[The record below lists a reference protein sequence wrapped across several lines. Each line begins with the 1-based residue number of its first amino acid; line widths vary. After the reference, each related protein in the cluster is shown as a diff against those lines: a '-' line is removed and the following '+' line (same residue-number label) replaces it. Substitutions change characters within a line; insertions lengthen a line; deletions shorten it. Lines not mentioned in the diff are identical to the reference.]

1 MQNKEN
7 NKSRHNRVRR
17 VRLYQLPV
25 SGYEMMR
32 EV

>member
-7 NKSRHNRVRR
+7 NKSRPSRTQR

-25 SGYEMMR
+25 SGYEMMC